1 VKRYNTAQR
10 IINELE
16 KPITMQELA
25 YRVRAWKDSQ
35 YMLYLHDCYMQDDET
50 KEEYQFYFPINTV
63 TGEGWTQEANIKLSS
78 YMQYA

>member
-1 VKRYNTAQR
+1 
-10 IINELE
+10 
-16 KPITMQELA
+16 
-25 YRVRAWKDSQ
+25 
-35 YMLYLHDCYMQDDET
+35 MLYLHDCYMQDDET